1 VEGVST
7 TQAFPEVPVRL
18 NLVYN
23 PLLSLDLC
31 PGLFPAI
38 SEQPKMILGTSLGT
52 ARWVDDS
59 RR

>member
-31 PGLFPAI
+31 PGLFR
-38 SEQPKMILGTSLGT
+38 L
-52 ARWVDDS
+52 S
-59 RR
+59 RSNPE